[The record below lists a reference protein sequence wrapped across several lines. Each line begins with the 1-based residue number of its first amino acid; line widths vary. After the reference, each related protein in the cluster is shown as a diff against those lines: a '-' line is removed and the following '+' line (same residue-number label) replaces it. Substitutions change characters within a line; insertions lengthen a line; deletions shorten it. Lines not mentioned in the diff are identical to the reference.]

1 MAAPCSEHCALPR
14 LSGAS
19 SVCVGSGEL
28 VRSVVNLWMPF
39 QALRDCLP
47 VGHPVRRNVLYLQM
61 TFIFSLYVL
70 LPAAVAA
77 SVQAAIVGKVIFV
90 VLAFLCLSLG
100 FNAYRMVTAIAADHR
115 SALCAIG

>member
-1 MAAPCSEHCALPR
+1 VQRALR
-14 LSGAS
+14 AT
-19 SVCVGSGEL
+19 SVIRRIVGLRGEWGVGSFGGQPLDAVSGIEGL
-28 VRSVVNLWMPF
+28 SSGRSSCPSQW
-39 QALRDCLP
+39 
-47 VGHPVRRNVLYLQM
+47 LYLQM
-61 TFIFSLYVL
+61 TFIFILYVL